1 MAEFGD
7 IYGLDDEVVPSF
19 GSHLDFIWLTVED
32 MELPV
37 IDSRASACEGGYI
50 ALPDLGWD

>member
-7 IYGLDDEVVPSF
+7 IYGLDDEVRSF
-19 GSHLDFIWLTVED
+19 VSHLERSWLTVGD

-37 IDSRASACEGGYI
+37 IDSRASTCEGGYI